1 MTNPLLQGDIQRL
14 RDLSQKNSPSIVASI
29 LNIIFDEFQN
39 MDGFGTEGRGDPRY
53 NPSSE
58 GIDSL
63 SDNPSKTK
71 NESAITLFKE
81 WMEEYSNYD
90 EDSHNIFE
98 EAIKDL

>member
-1 MTNPLLQGDIQRL
+1 MTNSLLQDDIQKL
-14 RDLSQKNSPSIVASI
+14 RELSQNSSPNIMASI
-29 LNIIFDEFQN
+29 LNIVFDDFQN

-71 NESAITLFKE
+71 NERAITLFGE
-81 WMEEYSNYD
+81 WMEQYADYD
-90 EDSHNIFE
+90 EESHNIFV